1 MAQAVVQIGKS
12 QYFVQPGTS
21 LLVDRLE
28 SDKGK
33 VTFSEVLLYVDGN
46 DIRVGQPFVK
56 DMTVTATI
64 DSQVKGDKIR
74 VSKFKA
80 KSRYRKTIGFRHSY
94 TKIIIDSVGEP
105 QTKPAETKDAVSAV
119 KPPARKRAS
128 VKKTL
133 TTVKKIDKV

>member
-1 MAQAVVQIGKS
+1 MAQAVIQIGKS
-12 QYFVQPGTS
+12 QYFVEPGMS

-28 SDKGK
+28 SDNGQL
-33 VTFSEVLLYVDGN
+33 SYSDVLLFVDGN
-46 DIRVGQPFVK
+46 DIKVGQPFVK
-56 DMTVTATI
+56 DVVVTAHV
-64 DSQVKGDKIR
+64 DSQVKGEKVR

-94 TKIIIDSVGEP
+94 TKIIIDAVGAPKSKVVAKEP
-105 QTKPAETKDAVSAV
+105 AVSAI
-119 KPPARKRAS
+119 KPPARKRAV